1 MKRNSIFYGAL
12 LLTLGSIA
20 LRVVQMLFQIYISGV
35 MGAEG
40 LGRMQL
46 VSTIGAFAA
55 ILASGGVRIAATCL
69 TAEEVGRGNLAG
81 VKSAVRCCCMYGLAL
96 SIPVG
101 IGLFLMADYFAI
113 TFIAQPEGALSLRI
127 FALFLPISTLWA
139 VFAGYFTADGRVGEL
154 VALEFFERILSI
166 VIVVVGLRVAV
177 LDPCAMILLGSSL
190 ATTASFFLLVRR
202 YSAVFPHTKQIPMG
216 EMMPR
221 LLRLT
226 IPLGL
231 NDILKS
237 GLNTVENILVPQGL
251 RKGGASNSDALSAYG
266 TICGMVFPVITFP
279 SVILYS
285 LSDLLVPEMAKCRAR
300 ERTERM
306 RFLTDKC
313 LRLTMVFAMSFAGL
327 GLLLGEELGVL
338 LFDSPD
344 AGRYIRI
351 FSPLVI
357 MLYLDAITDGMLKGL
372 SQQIYTVR
380 YNTITSLLDVTLLF
394 FLLPRYGIGGYLFSF
409 TVTHA
414 INFFLS
420 IRRLILV
427 TGHFPR
433 FRCTIK
439 GALCCGA
446 SLVAVGLLPVPMEA
460 SYLHMV
466 FFGGAYLTLFFT
478 LCLLTGA
485 IEKEDAG
492 WLRRLVKNE
501 TQISPLRRE
510 TR

>member
-46 VSTIGAFAA
+46 VSTIGGFAA

-69 TAEEVGRGNLAG
+69 TAEEVGRGNFAG
-81 VKSAVRCCCMYGLAL
+81 VKSAMGCCCIYGLSL
-96 SIPVG
+96 SVPVAA
-101 IGLFLMADYFAI
+101 GLFLLADYFAL
-113 TFIAQPEGALSLRI
+113 TFIAQPEGALPLRI
-127 FALFLPISTLWA
+127 FALFLPINTLWA

-154 VALEFFERILSI
+154 VAMEFFERILSI
-166 VIVVVGLRVAV
+166 AIVVAGITLDF
-177 LDPCAMILLGSSL
+177 LDPCSMIFLGSSL
-190 ATTASFFLLVRR
+190 ATMASFILLVWR
-202 YSAVFPHTKQIPMG
+202 YSVVFPHTAPVTLG

-221 LLRLT
+221 LLKLT

-231 NDILKS
+231 NDVLKS
-237 GLNTVENILVPQGL
+237 GLNTVENMLVPQGL
-251 RKGGASNSDALSAYG
+251 RKGGASNSQALSAYG

-300 ERTERM
+300 QRTERIQ
-306 RFLTDKC
+306 FLTDKC
-313 LRLTMVFAMSFAGL
+313 LRMTLVFAMSFAGL
-327 GLLLGEELGVL
+327 GLLLGQELGIL

-380 YNTITSLLDVTLLF
+380 YNTVTSVLDVTFLF
-394 FLLPRYGIGGYLFSF
+394 FLLPRYGISGYLFSF

-420 IRRLILV
+420 IRRLIQV
-427 TGHFPR
+427 TGHFPK
-433 FRCTIK
+433 FHCTIK
-439 GALCCGA
+439 GTLCCGA
-446 SLVAVGLLPVPMEA
+446 SLLAVGLLPVTLEA
-460 SYLHMV
+460 TYLRV
-466 FFGGAYLTLFFT
+466 AFFGGVFLTVFLTL
-478 LCLLTGA
+478 CILTGV
-485 IEKEDAG
+485 IEKEDAR
-492 WLRRLVKNE
+492 WIWRLVRNGK
-501 TQISPLRRE
+501 
-510 TR
+510 

>member
-12 LLTLGSIA
+12 LLTLGSIG

-69 TAEEVGRGNLAG
+69 TAEEVGRGNFAG
-81 VKSAVRCCCMYGLAL
+81 VKSAMRCCCIYGLAL

-113 TFIAQPEGALSLRI
+113 TFIAQPEGALPLRI
-127 FALFLPISTLWA
+127 FALFLPINTLWA

-166 VIVVVGLRVAV
+166 AIVVVGLTVEF
-177 LDPCAMILLGSSL
+177 LDPCSMIFLGSSL
-190 ATTASFFLLVRR
+190 ATTASFILLVRR
-202 YSAVFPHTKQIPMG
+202 YSVVFPNTQQVHMR

-221 LLRLT
+221 LLKLT

-237 GLNTVENILVPQGL
+237 GLNTVENMLVPQGL
-251 RKGGASNSDALSAYG
+251 RKGGASNSEALSAYG

-306 RFLTDKC
+306 QFLTDKC

-327 GLLLGEELGVL
+327 GLLLGRELGLL
-338 LFDSPD
+338 LFNSGD

-380 YNTITSLLDVTLLF
+380 YNTITSVLDVTFLF
-394 FLLPRYGIGGYLFSF
+394 FLLPRYGIGGYIFSF

-414 INFFLS
+414 INFFMS

-427 TGHFPR
+427 TGYFPK
-433 FRCTIK
+433 FHCTVK

-446 SLVAVGLLPVPMEA
+446 SLLAVGLLPIPLEA
-460 SYLHMV
+460 SYLHVV
-466 FFGGAYLTLFFT
+466 FFGGVFLMLFLA
-478 LCLLTGA
+478 LCLLSGA
-485 IEKEDAG
+485 IEKEDAR
-492 WLRRLVKNE
+492 WLWRLIRN
-501 TQISPLRRE
+501 RE
-510 TR
+510 

>member
-1 MKRNSIFYGAL
+1 MKKNSIFYGAL

-20 LRVVQMLFQIYISGV
+20 LRCVQMLFQIYISGV

-69 TAEEVGRGNLAG
+69 TAEEVGRGNPAG
-81 VKSAVRCCCMYGLAL
+81 VKSALKCCCIYGLTL
-96 SIPVG
+96 SIPVALA
-101 IGLFLMADYFAI
+101 LFLLADFFAI
-113 TFIAQPEGALSLRI
+113 TFIAQPEGALPLRI
-127 FALFLPISTLWA
+127 FALFLPVNTLWA

-166 VIVVVGLRVAV
+166 VIVVIGVTANF
-177 LDPCAMILLGSSL
+177 LDPCSMIFLGSSL

-202 YSAVFPHTKQIPMG
+202 YRQVSPDIAPITTG

-221 LLRLT
+221 LLKLT

-237 GLNTVENILVPQGL
+237 GLNTIENMLVPRGL
-251 RKGGASNSDALSAYG
+251 KQGGATNSEALAAYG

-285 LSDLLVPEMAKCRAR
+285 LSDLMVPEMAKCRAR

-306 RFLTDKC
+306 QFLTDKC
-313 LRLTMVFAMSFAGL
+313 LRLTLIFAMSFGGL
-327 GLLLGEELGVL
+327 GLLLGEELGL
-338 LFDSPD
+338 LMFKSHE

-372 SQQIYTVR
+372 SQQLYTVR
-380 YNTITSLLDVTLLF
+380 YNTITSVLDVTFLF
-394 FLLPRYGIGGYLFSF
+394 LLLPRYGIGGYLFSF

-414 INFFLS
+414 LNFFLS

-427 TGHFPR
+427 TGYFPK
-433 FRCTIK
+433 FHCTVK
-439 GALCCGA
+439 AALCWTA
-446 SLVAVGLLPVPMEA
+446 SLFFMGFLPISLQA
-460 SYLHMV
+460 TYLHV
-466 FFGGAYLTLFFT
+466 IFFGGIFLAVFLL
-478 LCLLTGA
+478 LCIATGA
-485 IEKEDAG
+485 IEKEDAR
-492 WLRRLVKNE
+492 WLWRLVKN
-501 TQISPLRRE
+501 RG
-510 TR
+510 